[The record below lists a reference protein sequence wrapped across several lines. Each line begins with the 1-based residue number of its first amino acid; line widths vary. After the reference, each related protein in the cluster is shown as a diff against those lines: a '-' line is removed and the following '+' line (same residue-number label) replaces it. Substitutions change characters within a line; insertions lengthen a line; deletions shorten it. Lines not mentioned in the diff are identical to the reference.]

1 LKLGVNVDHI
11 ATVRQAR
18 RGTFPDPVRAAL
30 VCQAAGADAI
40 VAHLREDRRHI
51 QDDDVRR
58 LKSAL
63 RIKLN
68 LEMAIHPSVLKTAL
82 AVCPHTA
89 TLVPERRKE
98 RTTESGLDMVRDR
111 SRLAR
116 ATDSLRRRGIEVS
129 FFVDPV
135 AAHIDAAA
143 ACGAHAVEIH
153 TGTYAEA
160 RTAAAAKREA
170 ERIRRAIQH
179 AAKLSLKAH
188 VGHGL
193 DYTNTKMIAGIR
205 GIDEFNIG
213 FSIISES
220 FFTGLPQAVK
230 RMHDLI
236 RRHTPRLR

>member
-1 LKLGVNVDHI
+1 MKLGVNVDHI

-30 VCQAAGADAI
+30 LCQSAGADAI

-63 RIKLN
+63 RVKFN
-68 LEMAIHPSVLKTAL
+68 LEMAIHPSVMKTAL
-82 AVCPHTA
+82 AVRPHTA
-89 TLVPERRKE
+89 TLVPERRRE

-111 SRLAR
+111 ARLAR
-116 ATDSLRRRGIEVS
+116 AAERLRARGIEIS

-135 AAHIDAAA
+135 PSHIDAAL
-143 ACGAHAVEIH
+143 ACGAHAVEVH
-153 TGTYAEA
+153 TGAYAEA
-160 RTAAAAKREA
+160 RTAAAAEKEA
-170 ERIRRAIQH
+170 VRIRRAVEH
-179 AAKLSLKAH
+179 ALSLGLKAH

-193 DYTNTKMIAGIR
+193 DYENTPRIANIR

-220 FFTGLPQAVK
+220 FFRGLPQAVK
-230 RMHDLI
+230 QMRSLI
-236 RRHTPRLR
+236 RRHTPGAR